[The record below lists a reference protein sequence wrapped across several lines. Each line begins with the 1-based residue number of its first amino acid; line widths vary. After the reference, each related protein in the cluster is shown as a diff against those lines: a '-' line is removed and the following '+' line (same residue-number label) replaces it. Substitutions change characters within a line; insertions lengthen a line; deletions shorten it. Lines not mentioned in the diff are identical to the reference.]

1 MSATKPPEILDKIVD
16 LVLKYRPKGS
26 KSAKKRAK
34 LERELVS
41 DVVKTRKRASKHIEE
56 AKREIEDGAL
66 SKKGRF
72 RL

>member
-16 LVLKYRPKGS
+16 LVLKYRPKDS
-26 KSAKKRAK
+26 RSAKKRAAQ
-34 LERELVS
+34 EGTLVS
-41 DVVKTRKRASKHIEE
+41 DVAKIRKRASKHIKE

>member
-16 LVLKYRPKGS
+16 LVFKYRPKGS
-26 KSAKKRAK
+26 NSAKKRTK
-34 LERELVS
+34 PERELVS
-41 DVVKTRKRASKHIEE
+41 DAMKTRKRASKHIET
-56 AKREIEDGAL
+56 AKKEIEDGAL